1 MAQGAWE
8 PGFQEVVAL
17 LDVQVAESGRGC
29 AVYVYHQGRPV
40 VDAWSGEAD
49 RAGAPWQADSLAV
62 SYSTTKGVT
71 STALHVC
78 VDRNLVDYDDR
89 VADHW
94 PEFARHGKDAIT
106 VRHVLCHEAGL
117 YDVASFLERPEQI
130 LDWDEMVAGIEGM
143 TPAFEPGASNGYHA
157 VTYGFIVGEIVR
169 RVCPGSGS
177 PTSCARRSPSRSR
190 ST

>member
-1 MAQGAWE
+1 MAQGTWE

-17 LDVQVAESGRGC
+17 LDDQVAESGSGG
-29 AVYVYHQGRPV
+29 AVCVYHQGRPV
-40 VDAWSGEAD
+40 VDAWRGGAHRGRPAWGRWAALAVRRGARGRAD
-49 RAGAPWQADSLAV
+49 GLAV

-94 PEFARHGKDAIT
+94 SEFARHGKDAIT

-117 YDVASFLERPEQI
+117 
-130 LDWDEMVAGIEGM
+130 
-143 TPAFEPGASNGYHA
+143 
-157 VTYGFIVGEIVR
+157 
-169 RVCPGSGS
+169 
-177 PTSCARRSPSRSR
+177 
-190 ST
+190 